1 MDRDN
6 EQREDELVDLGAVS
20 VETKGILGQFVD
32 LPSGQAQTG
41 ILDD

>member
-1 MDRDN
+1 MERDN

-20 VETKGILGQFVD
+20 AETKGILGRAVD
-32 LPSGQAQTG
+32 LPSGQPQTG